1 MSTFTSLRAG
11 DEVVMAPYY
20 VSLAKLE
27 LCFLE
32 IPSLY
37 CIGLELDTKEIW
49 DLESESEVALFLLR
63 RSL

>member
-1 MSTFTSLRAG
+1 MSTFTSLRAE

-37 CIGLELDTKEIW
+37 CIGLELDTKEI
-49 DLESESEVALFLLR
+49 
-63 RSL
+63 